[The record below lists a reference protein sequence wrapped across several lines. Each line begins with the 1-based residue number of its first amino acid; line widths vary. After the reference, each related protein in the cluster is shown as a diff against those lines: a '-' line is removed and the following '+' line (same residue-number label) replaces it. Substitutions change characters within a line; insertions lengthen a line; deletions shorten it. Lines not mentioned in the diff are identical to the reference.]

1 MPPHSFK
8 AMADE
13 ELAGKVSSDPQAY
26 DELMER
32 YEAKLLRYI
41 RRLAQLN
48 VQDAEDILQDVFLKA
63 YMRIEDFDCD
73 LKFSSWIYRI
83 THNAV
88 ISEYRKRSSRKG
100 DIELEE
106 APLKALID
114 DISIP
119 SEIDRSIAKD
129 IVREAL
135 NALPIKERV
144 PLELFYFE
152 DKTVNEI
159 SDIIRKPIG
168 TVGTLMSRGKK
179 RLKNH
184 LNRLYS
190 NIQS

>member
-1 MPPHSFK
+1 MVSDSLK
-8 AMADE
+8 KMADE
-13 ELAGKVSSDPQAY
+13 ELAKSVSSDTKAY

-63 YMRIEDFDCD
+63 YVRIGDFDCD
-73 LKFSSWIYRI
+73 LRFSSWIYRI

-88 ISEYRKRSSRKG
+88 ISEYRRSSKRKG
-100 DIELEE
+100 DIEIEE
-106 APLKALID
+106 APIKALLD
-114 DISIP
+114 DINIPAEMDKSILQ
-119 SEIDRSIAKD
+119 KT
-129 IVREAL
+129 VREAL
-135 NALPIKERV
+135 DELPIKQRE

-159 SDIIRKPIG
+159 SDIIRKPTG

-179 RLKNH
+179 HLKRR
-184 LNRLYS
+184 LNRIPFS
-190 NIQS
+190 IQS